1 MTAFSRRTFVAGC
14 GGTALLAAMSA
25 RGGAATAI
33 HAGVSSDDGYE
44 AWFAQDIGLFAKAGL
59 DVNSQ
64 LFPNGSAAAAAL
76 VGHSLDF
83 ACGNVVTVA
92 QARDHGV
99 SVTLVA
105 PSILYQASAANNG
118 LVVTSDSPIRSA
130 KDLTGKAV
138 AVLSVQGI
146 LALSVKVWLD
156 QNGGDSKRVQLIE
169 VTPPEMLAAIQRGTV
184 AAALMVDPFLTV
196 AGPQIRL
203 LASPSDSIG
212 TRLVSTG
219 WFSTTDWIAQN
230 QPAAKAY
237 ADVMASTARW
247 ANDVSNRAQ
256 ATAIVTKYLG
266 RSVDLGKTFY
276 AANFDAAPM
285 QPILDDAYRYKFISR
300 PMTVSELVWHHS

>member
-1 MTAFSRRTFVAGC
+1 MTTLSRRTFAAAL
-14 GGTALLAAMSA
+14 GGTALLAASSTP
-25 RGGAATAI
+25 GNAATSV

-44 AWFAQDIGLFAKAGL
+44 AWFAKEIGLFDRAGL
-59 DVNSQ
+59 DVNTQ

-76 VGHSLDF
+76 VGHSLDL

-99 SVTLVA
+99 PVTLVA
-105 PSILYQASAANNG
+105 PSILYQSTSANNG
-118 LVVTSDSPIRSA
+118 LVVTNDSPIRSA
-130 KDLTGKAV
+130 KDLNGKAV
-138 AVLSVQGI
+138 AVLSIQGI
-146 LALSVKVWLD
+146 LALSVKVWVD
-156 QNGGDSKRVQLIE
+156 KNGGDSKRVQLVE

-196 AGPQIRL
+196 AGPQVRL

-212 TRLVSTG
+212 PRLVSTG

-237 ADVMASTARW
+237 ADTMANTARW
-247 ANDVSNRAQ
+247 ANDPGNRAQ

-266 RSVDLGKTFY
+266 RAVDLGKTFY
-276 AANFDAAPM
+276 APTFDAAPM
-285 QPILDDAYRYKFISR
+285 QPILDDAYRYRFISR
-300 PMTVSELVWHHS
+300 PMTVAELVWRR